1 MINIDMETAK
11 NIWRNKI
18 RTARAPILASLDV
31 DYQRAD
37 EINDATRK
45 AEVVA
50 SKQVLRDATADP
62 RIAAAT
68 SVEDLRA
75 VWPPALGVAP

>member
-1 MINIDMETAK
+1 MININMEVAK

-18 RTARAPILASLDV
+18 RAARAPILASLDV

-37 EINDATRK
+37 ESNDVDRK
-45 AEVVA
+45 AEVIV
-50 SKQVLRDATADP
+50 SKQALRDATADP

-68 SVEDLRA
+68 SVEELRA
-75 VWPPALGVAP
+75 VWPPALGAAP